1 MRNTVLY
8 IITVLV
14 WGSTWLAIEYQLG
27 DVAVTA
33 SLIYRFAIAGLLM
46 WAYCLLARIP
56 MRFTARQ
63 HAFIALL
70 ASCNFSINY
79 LVIYIAQLHINSA
92 MTSVAFSTM
101 LLMNI
106 ANTRIFFGTPI
117 PLRVYLGAITGIAGI
132 VALFWQG
139 LTVVDSGDSVILGLA
154 LILLS
159 ALIASFGNM
168 VSFRNSREGM
178 NVFAAN
184 AWGMSYGTLIL
195 LAIALITGIEFGFST
210 EPAYVISL
218 IYLAIFGT
226 VIAFATYF
234 LLLRDIGPEKASY
247 VIVLFP
253 VVAITLSSLFE
264 GFAWTPNILLG
275 FTLVLTGNAIV
286 LTPLDKLALVTRQ
299 LRS

>member
-1 MRNTVLY
+1 MKNTALY

-27 DVAVTA
+27 DVPVTA

-46 WAYCLLARIP
+46 WTYCLMARIP
-56 MRFTARQ
+56 LRFEARQ

-70 ASCNFSINY
+70 ASCNFSLNY
-79 LVIYIAQLHINSA
+79 LIIYLAQLHINSA
-92 MTSVAFSTM
+92 MTSVVFSTM

-106 ANTRIFFGTPI
+106 ANTRLFFGVPI
-117 PLRVYLGAITGIAGI
+117 PARVYLGAIIGIAGI

-139 LTVVDSGDSVILGLA
+139 LTEVNPEDQVILGLA

-159 ALIASFGNM
+159 AFIASLGNM
-168 VSFRNSREGM
+168 VSVRNSREGI

-195 LAIALITGIEFGFST
+195 LVIALVSGTEFRFSS
-210 EPAYVISL
+210 EPAYVLSL
-218 IYLAIFGT
+218 IYLAVFGT

-253 VVAITLSSLFE
+253 VVAITLSSVFE
-264 GFAWTPNILLG
+264 GFEWSANIFLG
-275 FTLVLTGNAIV
+275 FALVLLGNAIV
-286 LTPLDKLALVTRQ
+286 LTPIDKIAAAVDR

>member
-1 MRNTVLY
+1 MNNVLLY

-27 DVAVTA
+27 DVPVTA

-46 WAYCLLARIP
+46 WAYCLVTKVPLRYEAKE
-56 MRFTARQ
+56 

-79 LVIYIAQLHINSA
+79 LVIYLAQLHINSA

-106 ANTRIFFGTPI
+106 VNTRLFFGTPI
-117 PLRVYLGAITGIAGI
+117 PARVYLGAVTGIAGI

-139 LTVVDSGDSVILGLA
+139 LTVVNTEDKLILGLA
-154 LILLS
+154 LVLLS

-168 VSFRNSREGM
+168 VSVRNSGRGI

-195 LAIALITGIEFGFST
+195 CIIAVLSGSELRFST

-218 IYLAIFGT
+218 LYLAVFGT

-253 VVAITLSSLFE
+253 VVAITLSSMFE
-264 GFAWTPNILLG
+264 GFEWTSNIILG
-275 FTLVLTGNAIV
+275 FALVLTGNAIV
-286 LTPLDKLALVTRQ
+286 LTPIDKIGGAIAR